1 MLGVFLALLL
11 ILIHAFYVAG
21 EFGIVAV
28 ERSRV
33 EQLAQEGDR
42 RARSLLRALRTL
54 SFQLSGAQ
62 LGITITSLLVG
73 FLAESLPVS
82 VGVALVLATAFEMVV
97 AELVPKNLAVARP
110 LPVAFLVVRPLIAVN
125 RLFRPLI
132 VFLNSAANWTVRR
145 FGIEPQEELMAVRSL
160 EELDLL
166 IHSSREEGALPK
178 EEFELLAKSI
188 EFGTKSADDA
198 LVPRVNVVALQ
209 EEETVARMFSLAV
222 ERGLSRFPVYGKDLD
237 DVTGIV
243 YVKDGY
249 AVPLDRRGST
259 PVSEVMQEPL
269 VVPESRALASL
280 LLEMRRQ
287 RRHMA
292 VVADEYGGTAGIV
305 TMEDLLEEIVGDI
318 EDEHDPSNAARLTS
332 PPEGVHL
339 LSGLLHRG
347 EVSDACGF
355 EMPEGHYETLAGF
368 LLDRLDHIPQGGE
381 HVSYDGWEFKVVEM
395 DGRRISQVLCVAPP
409 ARADAENDGS
419 PRRSA
424 TQRDGSPRRSA
435 TQRDGSPRRSA

>member
-1 MLGVFLALLL
+1 
-11 ILIHAFYVAG
+11 VASD
-21 EFGIVAV
+21 
-28 ERSRV
+28 RTRV
-33 EQLAQEGDR
+33 EQLAEEGN
-42 RARSLLRALRTL
+42 RSATATLHGLRTL

-82 VGVALVLATAFEMVV
+82 VAIALVAATAFEMVV

-110 LPVAFLVVRPLIAVN
+110 LPVAFFVVRPLIAVN

-132 VFLNSAANWTVRR
+132 VFLNAAANWTVRLI
-145 FGIEPQEELMAVRSL
+145 GIEPQEELMSVRSL

-166 IHSSREEGALPK
+166 IHSSRAGGTLPK

-188 EFGTKSADDA
+188 EFGNKSADDA

-209 EEETVARMFSLAV
+209 EDETVARMFEVAV
-222 ERGLSRFPVYGKDLD
+222 EHGFSRFPVYGRDLD
-237 DVTGIV
+237 DVTGIAF
-243 YVKDGY
+243 VKDGY
-249 AVPLDRRGST
+249 GVSLDLRGT
-259 PVSEVMQEPL
+259 TQVSEVMQDPL
-269 VVPESRALASL
+269 VVPESRPLASL

-318 EDEHDPSNAARLTS
+318 EDEYDAAAATRLTT
-332 PPEGVHL
+332 PPEGIHL

-347 EVSDACGF
+347 EVADACGF
-355 EMPEGHYETLAGF
+355 VMPEGHYETLAGF
-368 LLDRLDHIPQGGE
+368 LLDRLERIPEGGE
-381 HVSYDGWEFKVVEM
+381 HVSCDGWEFKVVEM
-395 DGRRISQVLCVAPP
+395 DGRRISHVLCVAPP
-409 ARADAENDGS
+409 TGEPDDDGS

-424 TQRDGSPRRSA
+424 KSEEDEQ
-435 TQRDGSPRRSA
+435 

>member
-1 MLGVFLALLL
+1 MLA
-11 ILIHAFYVAG
+11 HAFFVAG
-21 EFGIVAV
+21 EFALVAAD
-28 ERSRV
+28 RTRV
-33 EQLAQEGDR
+33 EQLAEEGN
-42 RARSLLRALRTL
+42 RSAIATLHGLRTL

-73 FLAESLPVS
+73 FLAESLPMS
-82 VGVALVLATAFEMVV
+82 VAVALVAATAFEMVV

-110 LPVAFLVVRPLIAVN
+110 LTVAFLVVRPLIGIN

-145 FGIEPQEELMAVRSL
+145 FGIEPQEELLSVRSL

-166 IHSSREEGALPK
+166 IHSSRKEGALPK

-188 EFGTKSADDA
+188 EFGNKSADDA

-209 EEETVARMFSLAV
+209 EDDTVAQMFDVAV
-222 ERGLSRFPVYGKDLD
+222 ERGFSRFPVYGKDLD

-249 AVPLDRRGST
+249 AVPIDRRAAT
-259 PVSEVMQEPL
+259 PVSEVMQEPV
-269 VVPESRALASL
+269 VVPESRPLASL

-318 EDEHDPSNAARLTS
+318 EDEYDPGGEARLTS
-332 PPEGVHL
+332 PPEGIHL

-347 EVSDACGF
+347 EVADACGF

-368 LLDRLDHIPQGGE
+368 LLDRLEHIPEGGE

-395 DGRRISQVLCVAPP
+395 DGHRISQVLCVAPP
-409 ARADAENDGS
+409 G
-419 PRRSA
+419 
-424 TQRDGSPRRSA
+424 RDDDQDVEP
-435 TQRDGSPRRSA
+435 